1 MQPNQ
6 GPTAIDSGYFANRI
20 KTAMPRKST
29 ISDLYVSPIDQKHRT
44 GAGIPYHE
52 VLNPAQLAAASFG
65 RGPLLVIAGA
75 GSGKTR
81 TLTYRVARLV
91 EDGVHPEA
99 ILLLS
104 FTRKASQEMLK
115 RAALLLDQR
124 CRRVAGGTFHSFA
137 NTVLKRYAHKI
148 GFAHGFSIID
158 RADSEDLIG
167 LIRQELG
174 AGEDDRQLP
183 RKSTLAGIF
192 SRSVNKA
199 VSIEEVIFEDYP
211 HFEHELDA
219 IISIGRAYQARKRE
233 HHFCDYDD
241 LLIYLHRLLFEHEE
255 VRHRLASTY
264 EYILVDEYQDTNLIQ
279 AEIIFLLAGPH
290 KNVMVVGDDSQSIY
304 AFRGANFKNII
315 TFPDRFPGTRII
327 KLEENYRSR
336 QPILDVTNAII
347 EAASEK
353 YSKHLFTRRSGGSR
367 PVLAA
372 CSSEHTQSRYVVNEI
387 IKLAGSGIALH
398 DIAVLFRAGF
408 HSFDLELELGRQAIA
423 FIKFGGFKFTESAHI
438 KDLLAHLRIL
448 STPKDRLGWYRAL
461 RLLNKIGPKT
471 AQTIFDA
478 VIQQG
483 QGAQG
488 IARIPL
494 KKKTASALEPL
505 QTLIASV
512 TDAPLSV
519 AQKGECILR
528 YYLPILKRR
537 YDDHPRR
544 LRDLQ
549 QLITIMERYDNLEDF
564 LADMVLEPPG
574 SSIEGQLADSE
585 QNLHRLTL
593 STVHSAKGL
602 EWHTVFVI
610 WALDGRFPSH
620 HAMDQP
626 EALEEER
633 RLMYVAATRA
643 RENLHI
649 TYPTQVYDR
658 ATQSYL
664 YRPSRFLDHIGD
676 DLIERVYI
684 PSAF

>member
-1 MQPNQ
+1 
-6 GPTAIDSGYFANRI
+6 
-20 KTAMPRKST
+20 MPQKPT
-29 ISDLYVSPIDQKHRT
+29 ISGSHVSPVDQTPGIVCK
-44 GAGIPYHE
+44 IPYHE

-81 TLTYRVARLV
+81 TLTYRVAKLV
-91 EDGVHPEA
+91 EDGVRPEA

-137 NTVLKRYAHKI
+137 NTVLRRYAHKI
-148 GFAHGFSIID
+148 GFDHGFSIID

-174 AGEDDRQLP
+174 ATEDDRQLP
-183 RKSTLAGIF
+183 RKATLASIF
-192 SRSVNKA
+192 SRSINKA
-199 VSIEEVIFEDYP
+199 ISIEEVIYEDYP
-211 HFEHELDA
+211 HFEHELST
-219 IISIGRAYQARKRE
+219 IITIGNTYQARKRE
-233 HHFCDYDD
+233 HYFFDYDD
-241 LLIYLHRLLFEHEE
+241 LLTYLHRLLSDHEGI
-255 VRHRLASTY
+255 RLRLASTY
-264 EYILVDEYQDTNLIQ
+264 EHILVDEYQDTNLIQ
-279 AEIIFLLAGPH
+279 AELIFLLAGPH
-290 KNVMVVGDDSQSIY
+290 KNVMVVGDDAQSIY

-315 TFPDRFPGTRII
+315 TFPERFPETRII

-336 QPILDVTNAII
+336 QPILDLTNAII
-347 EAASEK
+347 EAAVEK
-353 YSKHLFTRRSGGSR
+353 YSKHLFTQRSGGSR

-372 CSSEHTQSRYVVNEI
+372 CSSEHSQSRYVVDEI
-387 IKLAGSGIALH
+387 IKLAGSGIALR

-408 HSFDLELELGRQAIA
+408 HSFDLELELSRHAIA
-423 FIKFGGFKFTESAHI
+423 FVKFGGFKFTESAHI

-448 STPKDRLGWYRAL
+448 STPKDRLSWYRAL
-461 RLLNKIGPKT
+461 LLLNKIGPKT
-471 AQTIFDA
+471 AQTIYDA

-483 QGAQG
+483 RGARG
-488 IARIPL
+488 ISKIPM
-494 KKKTASALEPL
+494 KKTTAKALEPL
-505 QTLIASV
+505 QALMAAL

-519 AQKGECILR
+519 VQKGECILR

-549 QLITIMERYDNLEDF
+549 QLMTIMERYDDLEDF
-564 LADMVLEPPG
+564 LADMVLEPPS
-574 SSIEGQLADSE
+574 SSIEGQMAASE
-585 QNLHRLTL
+585 QDRHRLTL

-620 HAMDQP
+620 HAMDRP

-676 DLIERVYI
+676 DLLERVYFN
-684 PSAF
+684 PMD